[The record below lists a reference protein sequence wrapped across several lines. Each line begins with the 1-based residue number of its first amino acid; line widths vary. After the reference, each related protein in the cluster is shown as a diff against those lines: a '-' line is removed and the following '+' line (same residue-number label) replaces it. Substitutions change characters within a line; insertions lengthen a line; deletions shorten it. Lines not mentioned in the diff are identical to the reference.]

1 VTLEFR
7 VKRENRV
14 LLDSPDLKV
23 LVDYRVILDY
33 KANRDLQEQRVRM
46 VKKDPLD
53 ILVFKEYR
61 DYRVKEVK
69 MDYRE

>member
-1 VTLEFR
+1 
-7 VKRENRV
+7 
-14 LLDSPDLKV
+14 
-23 LVDYRVILDY
+23 
-33 KANRDLQEQRVRM
+33 M

-61 DYRVKEVK
+61 DYRVKEAK